1 MFGLMPNGELR
12 QANLKML
19 FQKAKQYESSNFK
32 GLYNFINF
40 IDRLKLSSGDLGSA
54 KLIGENDNVIRIM
67 SIHKSKGL
75 EFPVVFLSSTGKQ
88 FNLMDLNDSVL
99 LHQEMGIG
107 VKYIDYD
114 KQIQYDTLSK
124 ASLRSKM
131 LIETLS
137 EEMRILYVA
146 LTRAKEKLIITG
158 IKNDYQKDFLK
169 MSEQVERYI
178 KKDGKINTI
187 LIKKYKK
194 YLDWI
199 LLVYEY
205 EKEKN
210 KNCMLLNLYK
220 KKDILNRCKKI
231 QKEKVNVI
239 EELNKKEITKE
250 EFKTLE
256 KILNYTYPNKLATT
270 IPTKTSVTKLKQVEQ
285 EKLDIGIE
293 ELIGKQRNLEDKIE
307 DVIEFPKPQF
317 LKLEE
322 KNKLTGAQKGTLIH
336 LCMQNLDEK
345 VDYNLIKVKELINSL
360 VEKQIIT
367 RIEADN
373 INPFKILE
381 FTKSEIWRELKTAKL
396 IEREKPFYLN
406 IPANTIYN
414 EEIEETI
421 LVQGVIDLYYVN
433 KNNELILVDY
443 KTDYIEKNKKY
454 ELVNKYKKQLELY
467 QEALEQS
474 FNKKVSK
481 KYIYSTCLGQAI
493 EIQEN

>member
-1 MFGLMPNGELR
+1 MPNGELR

-307 DVIEFPKPQF
+307 DAIEFPKPEF

-367 RIEADN
+367 KIEADN

-433 KNNELILVDY
+433 KNDELILVDY

-493 EIQEN
+493 EI

>member
-231 QKEKVNVI
+231 QKEKANVI

-367 RIEADN
+367 KIEADN

-493 EIQEN
+493 EI

>member
-194 YLDWI
+194 YGI
-199 LLVYEY
+199 F
-205 EKEKN
+205 
-210 KNCMLLNLYK
+210 NCRNLY
-220 KKDILNRCKKI
+220 
-231 QKEKVNVI
+231 
-239 EELNKKEITKE
+239 
-250 EFKTLE
+250 
-256 KILNYTYPNKLATT
+256 
-270 IPTKTSVTKLKQVEQ
+270 SM
-285 EKLDIGIE
+285 G
-293 ELIGKQRNLEDKIE
+293 
-307 DVIEFPKPQF
+307 
-317 LKLEE
+317 
-322 KNKLTGAQKGTLIH
+322 
-336 LCMQNLDEK
+336 
-345 VDYNLIKVKELINSL
+345 NS
-360 VEKQIIT
+360 
-367 RIEADN
+367 
-373 INPFKILE
+373 
-381 FTKSEIWRELKTAKL
+381 
-396 IEREKPFYLN
+396 
-406 IPANTIYN
+406 
-414 EEIEETI
+414 
-421 LVQGVIDLYYVN
+421 
-433 KNNELILVDY
+433 
-443 KTDYIEKNKKY
+443 
-454 ELVNKYKKQLELY
+454 
-467 QEALEQS
+467 
-474 FNKKVSK
+474 
-481 KYIYSTCLGQAI
+481 
-493 EIQEN
+493 

>member
-367 RIEADN
+367 KIEADN

-481 KYIYSTCLGQAI
+481 KYIYYTCLGQAI
-493 EIQEN
+493 EI

>member
-1 MFGLMPNGELR
+1 MPNGELR

-270 IPTKTSVTKLKQVEQ
+270 IPTKTSVTKLKHIEQ

-493 EIQEN
+493 EI

>member
-210 KNCMLLNLYK
+210 K
-220 KKDILNRCKKI
+220 
-231 QKEKVNVI
+231 
-239 EELNKKEITKE
+239 KEIS
-250 EFKTLE
+250 LE
-256 KILNYTYPNKLATT
+256 KITGKNYVGFVMT
-270 IPTKTSVTKLKQVEQ
+270 IPDASKVKLVDGRKSSRGSKLSEIVASNNAIAGINAGGFSDDGGVGAGNLLNTATIMNKTLQYGNKTSRYSFIGLSSDSKLV
-285 EKLDIGIE
+285 L
-293 ELIGKQRNLEDKIE
+293 GK
-307 DVIEFPKPQF
+307 
-317 LKLEE
+317 
-322 KNKLTGAQKGTLIH
+322 
-336 LCMQNLDEK
+336 
-345 VDYNLIKVKELINSL
+345 
-360 VEKQIIT
+360 
-367 RIEADN
+367 
-373 INPFKILE
+373 
-381 FTKSEIWRELKTAKL
+381 
-396 IEREKPFYLN
+396 
-406 IPANTIYN
+406 
-414 EEIEETI
+414 
-421 LVQGVIDLYYVN
+421 
-433 KNNELILVDY
+433 
-443 KTDYIEKNKKY
+443 YI
-454 ELVNKYKKQLELY
+454 Y
-467 QEALEQS
+467 QEALNHKIES
-474 FNKKVSK
+474 
-481 KYIYSTCLGQAI
+481 AI
-493 EIQEN
+493 EFGPYLIVNGKNQISNSNSGRNST

>member
-322 KNKLTGAQKGTLIH
+322 KNKLIGAQKGTLIH

-367 RIEADN
+367 KIEADN

-493 EIQEN
+493 EI

>member
-367 RIEADN
+367 KIEADN

-433 KNNELILVDY
+433 KNDELILVDY

-493 EIQEN
+493 EI

>member
-1 MFGLMPNGELR
+1 MPNGELR

-187 LIKKYKK
+187 LNKKYKK

-367 RIEADN
+367 KIEADN

-493 EIQEN
+493 EI

>member
-1 MFGLMPNGELR
+1 MPNGELR

-19 FQKAKQYESSNFK
+19 FQKAKQYESSYFK

-367 RIEADN
+367 KIEADN

-493 EIQEN
+493 EI